1 MGAKHPVGESARV
14 SDRHKYAIFMN
25 ISDGAMVVVDCIV
38 GCAVQTEVVLRQSLA
53 EGVKLGLLVDKKD
66 CGSGVHGHGCLRDF
80 RS

>member
-1 MGAKHPVGESARV
+1 MGAKHPVGEPARV

-25 ISDGAMVVVDCIV
+25 ITDDAIVVVDCTEV
-38 GCAVQTEVVLRQSLA
+38 CAVQTEVVLRQSLA
-53 EGVKLGLLVDKKD
+53 EGVEPGMSVDKMD